1 MGRAAAGAKAAVAF
15 GVNVRAAAGVGL
27 VVVMTAVVVPLGA
40 ALLTQPLDLRHE
52 WALTAHW
59 QLAEAVAS
67 HDLGRVRAWLLVAR
81 DEPSAEWALPLLVIA
96 AEHGDADIV
105 CELLAHGLDPNARAK
120 DGTSALEAARA
131 RGHDATAELL
141 ISAGAR

>member
-1 MGRAAAGAKAAVAF
+1 
-15 GVNVRAAAGVGL
+15 L
-27 VVVMTAVVVPLGA
+27 VLIAVVVAPLGA
-40 ALLTQPLDLRHE
+40 ALLAQPVDLRHE
-52 WALTAHW
+52 WALVAHR
-59 QLAEAVAS
+59 QLGEAVGA

-81 DEPSAEWALPLLVIA
+81 DEPSAEWAVPLLVIA
-96 AEHGDADIV
+96 AEQGDADIV

-120 DGTSALEAARA
+120 DGSSALEVARE